1 MKERCAFVPCGQE
14 FLATTVTVPDTEPRG
29 LVSLCTGIGAVRSHR
44 FQMWARVAEDLAAR
58 GIASVRFEYAGMH
71 DSTGSVSRPMLDE
84 DWTDQLR
91 AVVDFAKRA
100 TGTSPVIAAGNCIGA
115 TMSLQLAA
123 ESTDCIGVFGL
134 IPPFGEA
141 GGVEASLRRAT
152 GRRTLAFLKSSS
164 LGRGIVKRLRR
175 LRRRDPVPESLP
187 RALAHA
193 DVWFVFGSEANGSA
207 DVAARLRTAVARLP
221 DGQRRRL
228 QITEFPEPHLDRFSS
243 VGAQQL
249 VLDKMVEW
257 IDDRFS
263 AAANQNVGV

>member
-1 MKERCAFVPCGQE
+1 MKERCAFVPCGNE

-44 FQMWARVAEDLAAR
+44 FQMWARVAERLADR

-100 TGTSPVIAAGNCIGA
+100 TGPSPVIAAGNCIGA

-123 ESTDCIGVFGL
+123 ESPDCIGVFGL

-141 GGVEASLRRAT
+141 SGVEASLRRAT
-152 GRRTLAFLKSSS
+152 GRRALTFLKSSS
-164 LGRGIVKRLRR
+164 WGRGVVKRLRR
-175 LRRRDPVPESLP
+175 LRRRNPLPESLP
-187 RALAHA
+187 QALSHA
-193 DVWFVFGSEANGSA
+193 DVWFVMSTTTLA
-207 DVAARLRTAVARLP
+207 
-221 DGQRRRL
+221 
-228 QITEFPEPHLDRFSS
+228 SS
-243 VGAQQL
+243 
-249 VLDKMVEW
+249 W
-257 IDDRFS
+257 S
-263 AAANQNVGV
+263 P